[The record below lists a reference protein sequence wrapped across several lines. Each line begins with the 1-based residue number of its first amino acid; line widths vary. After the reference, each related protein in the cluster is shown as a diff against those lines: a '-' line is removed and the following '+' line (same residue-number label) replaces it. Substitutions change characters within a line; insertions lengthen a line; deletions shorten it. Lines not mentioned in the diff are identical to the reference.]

1 MSILV
6 LFTLRYSK
14 ISSPW
19 HHDPGLSWLLCIV
32 YDNYRS
38 MTLVDTEAVYEDL
51 SYYVEQLSST
61 ILAYD
66 SSPTFALSLS

>member
-6 LFTLRYSK
+6 LVTLRYSK

-32 YDNYRS
+32 YGIIHS
-38 MTLVDTEAVYEDL
+38 IILVDTEAVYEDL
-51 SYYVEQLSST
+51 SHYVE
-61 ILAYD
+61 
-66 SSPTFALSLS
+66 